1 MSAYRPVITGTRHMI
16 AAGHHAAAH
25 AGFAILKQAATPSM
39 QASRRVSR

>member
-25 AGFAILKQAATPSM
+25 P
-39 QASRRVSR
+39 RRPAYALGW